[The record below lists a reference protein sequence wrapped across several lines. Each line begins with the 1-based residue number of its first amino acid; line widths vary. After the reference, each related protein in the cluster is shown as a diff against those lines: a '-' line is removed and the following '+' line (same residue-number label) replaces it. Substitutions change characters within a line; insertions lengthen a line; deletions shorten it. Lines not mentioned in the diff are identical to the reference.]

1 LHSKRG
7 LNKKQLLSKR
17 LFDLFFSFFGV
28 FFLSLPILVFF
39 ILATIS
45 TRKFGL
51 YTQKRVGQ
59 YGKFFTMFKI
69 RTMNG
74 EENGN
79 YITKLN
85 DTRITS
91 FGRFLR
97 KFKLDEIPQIF
108 NVLFGMMS
116 FVGPRPDVQ
125 GYADLL
131 QGEDRIILS
140 VKPGITGPATLKFK
154 DEESLLEKQE
164 NPKQYNDEVIWK
176 EKVEINK
183 KYIENWTFI
192 GDIKYILKTIFS

>member
-1 LHSKRG
+1 MHSKRG

-59 YGKFFTMFKI
+59 YGKFFTMLKI

>member
-1 LHSKRG
+1 
-7 LNKKQLLSKR
+7 
-17 LFDLFFSFFGV
+17 
-28 FFLSLPILVFF
+28 
-39 ILATIS
+39 
-45 TRKFGL
+45 
-51 YTQKRVGQ
+51 
-59 YGKFFTMFKI
+59 
-69 RTMNG
+69 MNG

-85 DTRITS
+85 DTRVTS

>member
-1 LHSKRG
+1 ML
-7 LNKKQLLSKR
+7 
-17 LFDLFFSFFGV
+17 
-28 FFLSLPILVFF
+28 
-39 ILATIS
+39 
-45 TRKFGL
+45 
-51 YTQKRVGQ
+51 
-59 YGKFFTMFKI
+59 KI
-69 RTMNG
+69 RTMTG

-79 YITKLN
+79 YITMLN

-108 NVLFGMMS
+108 NVLFGTMS
-116 FVGPRPDVQ
+116 FVGPRPDVK

-131 QGEDRIILS
+131 RGEDRIILS

-164 NPKQYNDEVIWK
+164 NPKKYNDEVIWK
-176 EKVEINK
+176 EKIKINK

-192 GDIKYILKTIFS
+192 GDVKYILKTIFS

>member
-1 LHSKRG
+1 MHSKRG

>member
-1 LHSKRG
+1 M
-7 LNKKQLLSKR
+7 
-17 LFDLFFSFFGV
+17 
-28 FFLSLPILVFF
+28 
-39 ILATIS
+39 T
-45 TRKFGL
+45 
-51 YTQKRVGQ
+51 
-59 YGKFFTMFKI
+59 
-69 RTMNG
+69 G

-79 YITKLN
+79 YITMLN

-108 NVLFGMMS
+108 NVLFGTMS
-116 FVGPRPDVQ
+116 IVGPRPDVK

-131 QGEDRIILS
+131 RGEDRIILS

-164 NPKQYNDEVIWK
+164 NPKKYNDEVIWK
-176 EKVEINK
+176 EKIKINK

-192 GDIKYILKTIFS
+192 GDVKYILKTIFS